1 MGDLNTVLL
10 GVEYKLQ
17 KLVEKSKR
25 YEDENRRLTTENE
38 EFQNIILE
46 KNQIINKLKD
56 ELQKVKLARSIE
68 SDEGSSDAKL
78 KINELVREI
87 DKCIG
92 LLNQ

>member
-17 KLVEKSKR
+17 KLVDKSKR
-25 YEDENRRLTTENE
+25 YEDENRRLAAENE
-38 EFQNIILE
+38 ELQNTILE